1 MNPRQIDRTEQT
13 EQTER
18 GLWTQLAAR
27 GTVQGDFAPTLRT
40 PWPIRLLMGGA
51 GWLGALFFQ
60 MFLIGTV
67 FATTRGNGP
76 AMAITGVVM
85 IGIAVALYRVT
96 ARESGRIALGQFAL
110 ALSLGGQGMAIA
122 GVGEALGFQRFLET
136 APFWVAVAL
145 FEGVL
150 FVLVPDRLHRFLAML
165 ALWMALGVAAC
176 VVLGDLMA
184 PRWTAIPMALGPM
197 TALAFAALLAFVM
210 REDRLAAAGRLPMTE
225 PAADATLLMALL
237 GALVVTGFAHPAE
250 LIFGVD
256 TPWRAHGGW
265 LAGALIGVA
274 LVAMT
279 LLECRRLTC
288 SVPVGAAMLG
298 VAIAFSALMV
308 YAPAVTAGVLA
319 LAVALRRGSLPWLG
333 LGIATVLIG
342 FVWYYSTL
350 QWTLLAKSAT
360 LVAAGA
366 LLLAARAALGR
377 IASQE
382 AVA

>member
-1 MNPRQIDRTEQT
+1 MSQHPIDRMDPT

-18 GLWTQLAAR
+18 GLWNQLAAR
-27 GTVQGDFAPTLRT
+27 GTVRGDYSPTLRT

-76 AMAITGVVM
+76 AMAVTGLVM

-96 ARESGRIALGQFAL
+96 GRESGRIALGQFAL
-110 ALSLGGQGMAIA
+110 ALSLGGQGMVIA
-122 GVGEALGFQRFLET
+122 GVGEALGFRRFLET
-136 APFWVAVAL
+136 APFWLGVAL
-145 FEGVL
+145 FEAVL
-150 FVLVPDRLHRFLAML
+150 FVLVPDRLHRLLAML
-165 ALWMALGVAAC
+165 ALWLALGIAAC
-176 VVLGDLMA
+176 VALGDLIA

-210 REDRLAAAGRLPMTE
+210 HEDRLAAAGRLQMAE

-237 GALVVTGFAHPAE
+237 GALVVTGFAHPAD

-256 TPWRAHGGW
+256 TPWRAQGGW
-265 LAGALIGVA
+265 LAGALLGAA

-279 LLECRRLTC
+279 LLESRRLAC
-288 SVPVGAAMLG
+288 STPVGVAM
-298 VAIAFSALMV
+298 VAVAVAFSVLMV
-308 YAPAVTAGVLA
+308 YAPAVTAGALA
-319 LAVALRRGSLPWLG
+319 LAMALRRGSLPWLG
-333 LGIATVLIG
+333 LAIATVLIG

-366 LLLAARAALGR
+366 LLLAARAALAR
-377 IASQE
+377 IAHTE

>member
-1 MNPRQIDRTEQT
+1 MSQHQIDRTAD
-13 EQTER
+13 TER
-18 GLWTQLAAR
+18 GLWNRLAAR
-27 GTVQGDFAPTLRT
+27 GAVQGDYAPTSRT

-76 AMAITGVVM
+76 AMAVTGLAM

-110 ALSLGGQGMAIA
+110 ALSLGGQGMVIA
-122 GVGEALGFQRFLET
+122 GVGEALGYHRFLET
-136 APFWVAVAL
+136 APFWLGVAL
-145 FEGVL
+145 FEAVL
-150 FVLVPDRLHRFLAML
+150 FALVPDRLHRFLAVL
-165 ALWMALGVAAC
+165 GLWMALGIAAC
-176 VVLGDLMA
+176 VALGDLIA
-184 PRWTAIPMALGPM
+184 PRWTAIPLALAPM
-197 TALAFAALLAFVM
+197 TALAFAALLGFAVQ
-210 REDRLAAAGRLPMTE
+210 EDRIAAAGRLPMAE

-237 GALVVTGFAHPAE
+237 GALVVTGFAHPAD

-265 LAGALIGVA
+265 LAGALVGAA

-279 LLECRRLTC
+279 LLECRRLACGT
-288 SVPVGAAMLG
+288 SVGAAL
-298 VAIAFSALMV
+298 VAVAAVFSVLMV
-308 YAPAVTAGVLA
+308 YAPAVTAGALA
-319 LAVALRRGSLPWLG
+319 LALALRRGSLPWLG
-333 LGIATVLIG
+333 LAIATVLIG

-377 IASQE
+377 IANRE

>member
-1 MNPRQIDRTEQT
+1 MSQPRIDRTEQT
-13 EQTER
+13 ER
-18 GLWTQLAAR
+18 PLWRQLAAR
-27 GTVQGDFAPTLRT
+27 GAVQGDYAPTLRT

-67 FATTRGNGP
+67 FATTRGNGL
-76 AMAITGVVM
+76 AMAVTGVVM
-85 IGIAVALYRVT
+85 IGIAIALYRVT
-96 ARESGRIALGQFAL
+96 TRESGRIALGQFAL

-122 GVGEALGFQRFLET
+122 GVGEALGFHRFLET
-136 APFWVAVAL
+136 APFWLGVAL
-145 FEGVL
+145 FEVVL
-150 FVLVPDRLHRFLAML
+150 FALVPDRLHRFLTML
-165 ALWMALGVAAC
+165 AIWTALGIAAC
-176 VVLGDLMA
+176 VALGDLIA

-210 REDRLAAAGRLPMTE
+210 REDQLAAAGRLPMAE

-256 TPWRAHGGW
+256 TPWRAQGGW
-265 LAGALIGVA
+265 LAGALIGAA
-274 LVAMT
+274 LVVMA
-279 LLECRRLTC
+279 LLECRRLAR
-288 SVPVGAAMLG
+288 SVPVAAAVLA
-298 VAIAFSALMV
+298 VTIAFSALMV

-333 LGIATVLIG
+333 LAVATVLIG

-366 LLLAARAALGR
+366 LLLAARVALGR
-377 IASQE
+377 IANQE